1 MTDADVDGS
10 HIRTLILTFLYRNMP
25 ELVERGHVY
34 IAVPPLYRVKLGGRE
49 QYIEKQS
56 QFEDLLVR
64 ERVKDMTV
72 TDGSGDEFA
81 FTEARYGRFTR
92 ALAEYEGWLGR
103 LRADHGHPAAD
114 FVIVHRLI
122 ELTAETPADVAS
134 AIGSLEPNGYEVSVL
149 EHDESGFRAK
159 VVEAATSAAAFVTV
173 PADLL
178 SSPVYAN
185 LKRAYAKI
193 VGIVGRPPFRLAL
206 GKKMRVAT
214 TFDDLR
220 ELALDLAKEGI
231 QVSRFKGLGEMNPE
245 ELRETTMDPAKRM
258 LIRVDVEDA
267 SLADEVFS
275 TLMGDQV
282 EPRRLFIE
290 QNAKDVRFLD
300 V

>member
-1 MTDADVDGS
+1 
-10 HIRTLILTFLYRNMP
+10 
-25 ELVERGHVY
+25 VY

-49 QYIEKQS
+49 QYMEKQS

-72 TDGSGDEFA
+72 TDGSGEQFV

-114 FVIVHRLI
+114 FVVVHRLI
-122 ELTAETPADVAS
+122 ELTAETPGDVAS
-134 AIGSLEPNGYEVSVL
+134 TLGSLEPNGYEISVL
-149 EHDESGFRAK
+149 EHDDSGFRAK

-173 PADLL
+173 PAELL

-193 VGIVGRPPFRLAL
+193 VAIVGRPPFRLAL
-206 GKKMRVAT
+206 GKKTRVAT
-214 TFDDLR
+214 TFDALR
-220 ELALDLAKEGI
+220 EAALDMAKEGI

-245 ELRETTMDPAKRM
+245 ELRDTTMDPAKRM
-258 LIRVDVEDA
+258 LIRVEVEDA
-267 SLADEVFS
+267 TLADEIFS
-275 TLMGDQV
+275 KLMGDQV

-290 QNAKDVRFLD
+290 ENAKDVRFLD